1 MRICMSRQRGVDIVD
16 IRLAEGLRDEILSLS
31 IFTAKSD

>member
-16 IRLAEGLRDEILSLS
+16 IRLAEGFGDKVLSFS
-31 IFTAKSD
+31 IFTAQSN